1 MSGRPGGVRVA
12 RVAAAVVL
20 AGELALAACLAAGV
34 RPPGWVPAGAEA
46 LVLAV
51 LLLEAWVL
59 RSLYA
64 AARARGA
71 GRRAALRAA
80 VQEAVPVAV
89 RRLVLHELRAL
100 VSLGRWVRR
109 GTHGVRPGDLAAAY
123 TGPQTAMMYGLL
135 FVMVVETVGL
145 AFLVPWPV
153 VHRAVLVLDLYGVV
167 LVLALH
173 AACVTRPHVVHPDGS
188 LRIRYGALFDL
199 VVPQDA
205 VASVRVDRRYPEG
218 RLVTLSEDGVLDL
231 IVGSQ
236 TSVTLELNRP
246 LPFTRPLG
254 ATGKARTV
262 RFHADDPRALVGAL
276 RQTRGAAESPPDPE
290 RSGVRIVAKREDV
303 RKRSSTS

>member
-1 MSGRPGGVRVA
+1 MNGGPRGVRAA
-12 RVAAAVVL
+12 RVAAAAVL
-20 AGELALAACLAAGV
+20 PGELALTVCLVAGA
-34 RPPGWVPAGAEA
+34 RPPGWVLAGAEA

-59 RSLYA
+59 RSLYV

-71 GRRAALRAA
+71 DRQAARQAT
-80 VQEAVPVAV
+80 VREVVPVTV

-100 VSLGRWVRR
+100 ASLGRWVRR

-135 FVMVVETVGL
+135 FVAVIETVGL
-145 AFLVPWPV
+145 AFLIPWPA
-153 VHRAVLVLDLYGVV
+153 VHRVLLVLDLYGVV

-173 AACVTRPHVVHPDGS
+173 AACVTRPHVVRPDGS

-199 VVPQDA
+199 AVPPDA

-218 RLVTLSEDGVLDL
+218 RLITLSEDGVLDL

-254 ATGKARTV
+254 RAEVAHTI
-262 RFHADDPRALVGAL
+262 RFHADNPRALVSAL
-276 RQTRGAAESPPDPE
+276 RQPA
-290 RSGVRIVAKREDV
+290 
-303 RKRSSTS
+303 

>member
-1 MSGRPGGVRVA
+1 MSDRSRGVRVA
-12 RVAAAVVL
+12 RVAVATVL
-20 AGELALAACLAAGV
+20 PGELALVACLVAGV
-34 RPPGWVPAGAEA
+34 RPPGWALTGAEA

-51 LLLEAWVL
+51 LLLETWVL

-71 GRRAALRAA
+71 DRGAARRAA
-80 VQEAVPVAV
+80 VEEAVPVKV

-100 VSLGRWVRR
+100 ASLGRWVRR
-109 GTHGVRPGDLAAAY
+109 RPHGARPGDLAAAY
-123 TGPQTAMMYGLL
+123 TGPQTATMYGLL
-135 FVMVVETVGL
+135 FVMVIETVGL
-145 AFLVPWPV
+145 ALLIPWPV
-153 VHRAVLVLDLYGVV
+153 VHRVILVLDLYGVV

-173 AACVTRPHVVHPDGS
+173 ASCVTRPHVVRPDGS

-199 VVPQDA
+199 AVPPDA

-218 RLVTLSEDGVLDL
+218 RLITLSEDGVLDL

-236 TSVTLELNRP
+236 TTVTLELNRS

-254 ATGKARTV
+254 ATGEARTI

-276 RQTRGAAESPPDPE
+276 RQPA
-290 RSGVRIVAKREDV
+290 
-303 RKRSSTS
+303 

>member
-1 MSGRPGGVRVA
+1 MSGGSRGVRAA
-12 RVAAAVVL
+12 RVAVAAVL
-20 AGELALAACLAAGV
+20 PGELALAVCL
-34 RPPGWVPAGAEA
+34 AGAEA

-51 LLLEAWVL
+51 LLEAWVL
-59 RSLYA
+59 RSLYV

-71 GRRAALRAA
+71 DRRAARRAA
-80 VQEAVPVAV
+80 VREAVPVTV
-89 RRLVLHELRAL
+89 RRLVLHELRA
-100 VSLGRWVRR
+100 VASLGRWVRR

-135 FVMVVETVGL
+135 FVLVIETVGL
-145 AFLVPWPV
+145 AFPIPWPA
-153 VHRAVLVLDLYGVV
+153 VHLVILVLDLYGVV

-173 AACVTRPHVVHPDGS
+173 AACVTRPHVVRPDGS

-199 VVPQDA
+199 AVPPDA

-218 RLVTLSEDGVLDL
+218 HLITLSEDGVLDL

-254 ATGKARTV
+254 ATEEARTIRSRRGRWPCPPRRRRPRTPRSRRRRAAPAPCAPGRPNGV
-262 RFHADDPRALVGAL
+262 PADRLPW
-276 RQTRGAAESPPDPE
+276 
-290 RSGVRIVAKREDV
+290 
-303 RKRSSTS
+303 